1 MSSQVTVDE
10 AHNPIKDPNSQTYTS
25 LVWYTKIN
33 QVECCYQNPEWSTLL
48 ERMKQKA

>member
-25 LVWYTKIN
+25 LVSYCASKTTWNCCNIN
-33 QVECCYQNPEWSTLL
+33 IAYMGSQILPHP
-48 ERMKQKA
+48 K